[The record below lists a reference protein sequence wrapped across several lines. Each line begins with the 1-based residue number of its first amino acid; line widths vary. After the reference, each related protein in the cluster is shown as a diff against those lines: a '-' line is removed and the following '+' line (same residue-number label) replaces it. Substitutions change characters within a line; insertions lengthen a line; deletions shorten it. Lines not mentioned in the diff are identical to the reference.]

1 MSRRKKEEEEKLRIE
16 DGRSRI
22 VNEMRKAGTARV

>member
-1 MSRRKKEEEEKLRIE
+1 MVYHEKTGPRIE

-22 VNEMRKAGTARV
+22 AIINPPSSIFD